1 MKPITE
7 RETSEQT
14 LHPEFEKMYQDYFPM
29 VCATAYIVLG
39 SRDDAKDVAQDVFTR
54 LAERGFSPGKAQNL
68 KAYLYGAATRQARSV
83 VRWRGRRKFT
93 DDGLEDLEDSAT
105 AQEDHPLSVP
115 LRNAMDRLKPE
126 WSDILLLRYE
136 FGHTEAEI
144 AEMRG
149 RSRARVS
156 MTLTRAR
163 RRVRK
168 LMEKE
173 MGSEQ

>member
-7 RETSEQT
+7 PETSEQT
-14 LHPEFEKMYQDYFPM
+14 LHPEFEKMYQEYHSM
-29 VCATAYIVLG
+29 VCAAAYSVLG
-39 SRDDAKDVAQDVFTR
+39 SREDAKDVAQDLFTR
-54 LAERGFSPGKAQNL
+54 LAERGFSPDKTQNL
-68 KAYLYGAATRQARSV
+68 KAYLYGAATNQARSV
-83 VRWRGRRKFT
+83 IRWRGRRKLT
-93 DDGLEDLEDSAT
+93 GDGLEDLVDSAT
-105 AQEDHPLSVP
+105 APEDHPLSRP

-126 WSDILLLRYE
+126 WSDLLLLRYE

-168 LMEKE
+168 LMERE
-173 MGSEQ
+173 MEGEQ